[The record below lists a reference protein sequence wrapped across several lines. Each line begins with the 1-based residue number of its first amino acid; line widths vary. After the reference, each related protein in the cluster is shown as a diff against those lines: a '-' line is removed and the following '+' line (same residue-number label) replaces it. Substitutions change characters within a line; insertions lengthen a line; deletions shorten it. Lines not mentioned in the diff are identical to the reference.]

1 MAAPTR
7 VASPTL
13 PPGRPLLPTP
23 KAPPT
28 SSTKSRII
36 ILMVWDGLRPDSVN
50 GRDTP
55 HLDAMLAHGVRFARH
70 HSVYPT
76 ITMVNA
82 AALATGTGPA
92 NNGIFGDAMDLIPAL
107 DPGGALA
114 DPALKSL
121 IAHPFSLEDSHKL
134 ALLNGPSG
142 FRGSLNSAPSL
153 AHEVIA
159 DGGYVALIGKQ
170 GPTYLFDTTDLAAA
184 PPPPNLLLVADDMA
198 IPASFTASL
207 AAAPKF
213 SHDDAASIVAR
224 DAWFTRL
231 AIDQALPDAAT
242 TSAAGHPSLI
252 VLWQH
257 NPDMTQHRFG
267 LGTQPALDALTACD
281 RNLAAIRLAI
291 AKQHLDDRTDLV
303 VVSDHGFASIKMTV
317 PLGDLL
323 VAAHLKQ
330 SATSNDIVVAHDG
343 GSDLVYLS
351 RAAFPSPA
359 SFRSIL
365 TRIVAFA
372 ASHEWCGPIFARDP
386 DPSGHHDNYKGAIPG
401 TFSQS
406 YFSLNHSDRTPDLI
420 ISFRELPNVSNFS
433 VTGPMNPG
441 LTATLTQPT
450 KGPNRSVEL
459 VRPTDG
465 LVYSDAGTFFTT
477 GMGMHGS
484 AGERELHNFG
494 GASGLDFKQ
503 DFVDTL
509 PTANSDIAPTIGA
522 LLGLRQP
529 AAATGRFLREAL
541 SAAGDPEANYLHRLL
556 RAIFL
561 RLQDTYPA
569 TFATYPHHYALDLQR
584 DRRHF
589 PPRHPLPPAD
599 LSRLLRHHPYNPL
612 MRG

>member
-1 MAAPTR
+1 
-7 VASPTL
+7 
-13 PPGRPLLPTP
+13 
-23 KAPPT
+23 
-28 SSTKSRII
+28 
-36 ILMVWDGLRPDSVN
+36 MVWDGLRPDSVN
-50 GRDTP
+50 SRDTP
-55 HLDAMLAHGVRFARH
+55 HLAAMLAQGVRFARH

-82 AALATGTGPA
+82 AALATGTSPA
-92 NNGIFGDAMDLIPAL
+92 GNGIFGDAMDLIPAL
-107 DPGGALA
+107 DPNGTLA

-142 FRGSLNSAPSL
+142 FHGNLNSAPSL
-153 AHEVIA
+153 AHAVIA
-159 DGGYVALIGKQ
+159 DDGYVALIGKQ
-170 GPTYLFDTTDLAAA
+170 GPTYLFDTADLAAT

-198 IPASFTASL
+198 VPASFTASL

-213 SHDDAASIVAR
+213 THDDAASIIAR
-224 DAWFTRL
+224 DAWFTHL
-231 AIDQALPDAAT
+231 AIDTALPAAAA

-281 RNLAAIRLAI
+281 RNLAAIRAAV

-303 VVSDHGFASIKMTV
+303 VVSDHGFASIKMAI
-317 PLGDLL
+317 PLNDLL
-323 VAAHLKQ
+323 VAARLKQ

-359 SFRSIL
+359 SFRSML
-365 TRIVAFA
+365 TRVVDFA

-386 DPSGHHDNYKGAIPG
+386 DPSGNHDNYKGAIPG

-406 YFSLNHSDRTPDLI
+406 YFGLNHPDRTPDLI

-441 LTATLTQPT
+441 LTATLTQPI

-459 VRPTDG
+459 VRPTAG

-494 GASGLDFKQ
+494 GASGPDFKQ

-509 PTANSDIAPTIGA
+509 PTANSDIAPTIWA
-522 LLGLRQP
+522 LLGVRQP
-529 AAATGRFLREAL
+529 SAATGRLLEEAL
-541 SAAGDPEANYLHRLL
+541 SANGASEANYLPPSPARHLL
-556 RAIFL
+556 TTSRIL
-561 RLQDTYPA
+561 TQP
-569 TFATYPHHYALDLQR
+569 
-584 DRRHF
+584 
-589 PPRHPLPPAD
+589 PLPLTFTTT
-599 LSRLLRHHPYNPL
+599 LSTSNATVVTSLHVTRFRQRTYLDSSDITSTIN
-612 MRG
+612 

>member
-1 MAAPTR
+1 
-7 VASPTL
+7 
-13 PPGRPLLPTP
+13 
-23 KAPPT
+23 
-28 SSTKSRII
+28 
-36 ILMVWDGLRPDSVN
+36 MVWDGLRPDSVN

-55 HLDAMLAHGVRFARH
+55 HLAAMLADGVRFARH

-92 NNGIFGDAMDLIPAL
+92 GNGIFGDAMDLIPAL
-107 DPGGALA
+107 DPDGALA

-121 IAHPFSLEDSHKL
+121 IAHPFNLEDSHKL

-142 FRGSLNSAPSL
+142 FHGSLNSAPSL
-153 AHEVIA
+153 THEVIA

-170 GPTYLFDTTDLAAA
+170 GPTYLFDTADLAAT
-184 PPPPNLLLVADDMA
+184 PPPPNLLFVAYDMA
-198 IPASFTASL
+198 IPDSFTASL
-207 AAAPKF
+207 PAAPKF

-231 AIDQALPDAAT
+231 AIDEALPAAAR

-281 RNLAAIRLAI
+281 RNLAAIRAAI
-291 AKQHLDDRTDLV
+291 AKHHLDDRTDLV
-303 VVSDHGFASIKMTV
+303 VVSDHGFASIKMAI
-317 PLGDLL
+317 PLSDLL
-323 VAAHLKQ
+323 VAARLKQ
-330 SATSNDIVVAHDG
+330 SAISNDIVVAHDG
-343 GSDLVYLS
+343 GSDLVYVS

-365 TRIVAFA
+365 TRIVDFA
-372 ASHEWCGPIFARDP
+372 ASHEWSGPIFARDP

-406 YFSLNHSDRTPDLI
+406 FFGLSNPDRTPDLI
-420 ISFRELPNVSNFS
+420 ISFRELPNASNFG

-450 KGPNRSVEL
+450 KGPNRSAEL
-459 VRPTDG
+459 VRPADG

-494 GASGLDFKQ
+494 GASGPDFKQ

-509 PTANSDIAPTIGA
+509 PSANSDIAPTIGA
-522 LLGLRQP
+522 LLGVRQP
-529 AAATGRFLREAL
+529 SAATGRFLEEAL
-541 SAAGDPEANYLHRLL
+541 SATGASESKYLPAGHLMMRKIVPRPPLTLSLSITLSNSNATVVTSLHVTRFHDRTYLDSSDITRTIH
-556 RAIFL
+556 
-561 RLQDTYPA
+561 
-569 TFATYPHHYALDLQR
+569 
-584 DRRHF
+584 
-589 PPRHPLPPAD
+589 
-599 LSRLLRHHPYNPL
+599 
-612 MRG
+612 